1 MPVCSV
7 GIFLIISASR
17 RTDIPAFYSKWFMNR
32 LKERFCVV
40 QNPFNPSRFYRVNLD
55 PSDVDGIV
63 LWTRNARPML
73 EHLADMDR
81 MGYRYYFHY
90 TITGNTRLLEPYRPD
105 TGEAVR
111 TFRKLSER
119 IGPEKVIW
127 RYDPIV
133 FTAETDKTVHG
144 RRFASLASDL
154 RGFTKRVMV
163 SLVQVYR
170 KNRRRLRAAEDT
182 GARLVDAP
190 DRSVEDLMTSLASI
204 AARNGMEIFSCAQEK
219 DFSPFGVEAGR
230 CIDPDLIERLF
241 GLRVSR
247 RKDPGQRP
255 ACRCVV
261 SRDIGAYDTCV
272 YGCRYC
278 YATTS
283 IEKARRRFQAHDPS
297 SPVLA
302 PGEGD

>member
-1 MPVCSV
+1 
-7 GIFLIISASR
+7 
-17 RTDIPAFYSKWFMNR
+17 
-32 LKERFCVV
+32 
-40 QNPFNPSRFYRVNLD
+40 
-55 PSDVDGIV
+55 
-63 LWTRNARPML
+63 
-73 EHLADMDR
+73 
-81 MGYRYYFHY
+81 
-90 TITGNTRLLEPYRPD
+90 
-105 TGEAVR
+105 
-111 TFRKLSER
+111 
-119 IGPEKVIW
+119 
-127 RYDPIV
+127 
-133 FTAETDKTVHG
+133 
-144 RRFASLASDL
+144 
-154 RGFTKRVMV
+154 
-163 SLVQVYR
+163 
-170 KNRRRLRAAEDT
+170 
-182 GARLVDAP
+182 
-190 DRSVEDLMTSLASI
+190 
-204 AARNGMEIFSCAQEK
+204 MEIFSCAQEK